1 MKLCIGTCL
10 LRLALPLVLGALLPV
25 SAHAQI
31 GVQTVTLGYQDGTG
45 KGTLTVVPLEHPQ
58 NATDP
63 APYRAQFILEKS
75 SARLTG
81 AGIYQ
86 YLPSSQ
92 NYLLAFVVLVDG
104 RAIFYQGRTFPDPNN
119 TGIAGGGS
127 YFPVDNPQAAAS
139 WDITTSVPGT
149 PPVTNDLSQQ
159 AAQMFTLFN
168 QYRQANGQPALTRV
182 NELDQA
188 ALAHATDMAKNNFLG
203 TQGSDG
209 SSIGDRLTRAGYAWQ
224 SAGEIVGASSTS
236 SPEALVASL
245 TGDVTRRQ
253 LLLSPSFRDCGIALV
268 ARPGSTTTFYWCL
281 DLAAR

>member
-1 MKLCIGTCL
+1 MNLCICTRS

-25 SAHAQI
+25 SAQAQI
-31 GVQTVTLGYQDGTG
+31 GVQTVTLGYQDATG

-63 APYRAQFILEKS
+63 APYRAQFILEKG

-92 NYLLAFVVLVDG
+92 NYLLAFVVMIDG
-104 RAIFYQGRTFPDPNN
+104 RAVFYQGRTFPDPNN

-139 WDITTSVPGT
+139 WDITTSVSGT

-168 QYRQANGQPALTRV
+168 QFRQANGLPALTRV

-209 SSIGDRLTRAGYAWQ
+209 SAIGDRFTRAGYAWQ

-253 LLLSPSFRDCGIALV
+253 LLLSPSFRDGGIALA
-268 ARPGSTTTFYWCL
+268 ARPGSPTTFYWCL